1 MKLKEGLVKFLDE
14 MCNGK
19 SIDRN
24 IMKRICIPASNIG
37 KFVKTLILNKKILK
51 IFQQLQSNN
60 YLFK

>member
-37 KFVKTLILNKKILK
+37 TFELNFEIWLTEGKV
-51 IFQQLQSNN
+51 
-60 YLFK
+60 